1 MMFNN
6 PTFNQI
12 FTQYPTVSP
21 ATEQSRPTVY
31 IYNVVTCCVELMENP
46 TFDANNNAVAPL
58 GYTACYLTTQQTE
71 QPTINPVVNKS
82 RSTSVEDMTSQSP
95 KRKFSHRSKQ
105 NCIEKVFEDIKTHF
119 EPLGIYADGETEVLR
134 GEDTCRVHVKSY
146 AGLKQILEVLKEVY
160 DHEKVTLKRL
170 ATCIS
175 MKNKFQKKG
184 FIAYM
189 KLSDSSQVP
198 FVQEIFSKYKDLYK
212 KCDVAAPKDTI
223 TTTKKVSLEIQANN
237 DVVVSKND
245 PFTID
250 EDSKTITLD
259 GLVPA
264 VMVKESS
271 LGA

>member
-12 FTQYPTVSP
+12 YTQYPTVSP

-46 TFDANNNAVAPL
+46 TFDANNNPVAPL
-58 GYTACYLTTQQTE
+58 GYTACYLTTLQSE
-71 QPTINPVVNKS
+71 QPTTTPVVNKS
-82 RSTSVEDMTSQSP
+82 RSPSVEEMSQSP
-95 KRKFSHRSKQ
+95 KRKFAHRSKQ
-105 NCIEKVFEDIKTHF
+105 NCINSVFEDIKTHF

-134 GEDTCRVHVKSY
+134 GEDTCRVHVKNY
-146 AGLKQILEVLKEVY
+146 AGLKKILDVLKEVY
-160 DHEKVTLKRL
+160 DHKKITLKRM

-184 FIAYM
+184 FIVYM
-189 KLSDSSQVP
+189 KLADVSQVP
-198 FVQEIFSKYKDLYK
+198 LVQEIFSKFKDLYK

-223 TTTKKVSLEIQANN
+223 TTTKSVSLEVQSEN

-245 PFTID
+245 PFSID
-250 EDSKTITLD
+250 EDTKTITLG
-259 GLVPA
+259 GLVPSI
-264 VMVKESS
+264 MVKKSS
-271 LGA
+271 VGA